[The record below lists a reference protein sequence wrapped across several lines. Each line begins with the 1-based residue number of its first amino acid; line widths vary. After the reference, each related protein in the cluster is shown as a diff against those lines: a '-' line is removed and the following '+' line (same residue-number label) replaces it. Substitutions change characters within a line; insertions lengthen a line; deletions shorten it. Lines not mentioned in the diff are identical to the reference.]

1 MNRYVSI
8 TFSTIFFLMVFS
20 PFQVLAASITET
32 KAAIGKDCTAS
43 GDFSTA
49 MGWNTTASGFASTAT
64 GYSTTASGFES
75 TAMGRSTIAMGERST
90 AMGYSTTAALSAS
103 TAMGHST
110 IANSL
115 SATAMGYY
123 TQALAFNSTAMGH
136 STIAAGNSSTAMG
149 HSTIASG
156 KTSTAMGSNTT
167 AGGDYSTAMGG
178 STKASGNNSIAMGFG
193 TTASGLVSTAMGYY
207 TTAGGDNSWAG
218 GRYMQLTDTADNTFV
233 WGDSVS
239 AQSISTANAFLIF
252 PAGTAGKVGIGTK
265 SPQNLL
271 DLGES
276 HGKKLAVFQKTT
288 GADFYGFGI
297 SGNTLEFYAGAA
309 ASASPAMVVKK
320 TTGRL
325 GIGTSDPG
333 QKLDI
338 ADGSGRVEPGYGWL
352 TSSDQRLK
360 KNISTLEGSLEK
372 ISRLRGVRFDS
383 KEAVHVDNGG
393 GKHIGVIAQE
403 LEKEYPELVVGD
415 EKTGYKAVAYDKLT
429 AVLIEA
435 VKEMKALNEKQ
446 QAEIEELRS
455 MIKELK
461 S

>member
-1 MNRYVSI
+1 MEKRRKGMNRYVPIIFSAIFLII
-8 TFSTIFFLMVFS
+8 TFL
-20 PFQVLAASITET
+20 PCQVLAVSITET
-32 KAAIGKDCTAS
+32 KAAIGKDCTVS
-43 GDFSTA
+43 EIYSTA
-49 MGWNTTASGFASTAT
+49 MG
-64 GYSTTASGFES
+64 YSTEAGGFC
-75 TAMGRSTIAMGERST
+75 ST
-90 AMGYSTTAALSAS
+90 AMGYSTTASGWYS
-103 TAMGHST
+103 TTMG
-110 IANSL
+110 L
-115 SATAMGYY
+115 
-123 TQALAFNSTAMGH
+123 
-136 STIAAGNSSTAMG
+136 
-149 HSTIASG
+149 
-156 KTSTAMGSNTT
+156 NTE
-167 AGGDYSTAMGG
+167 AGG
-178 STKASGNNSIAMGFG
+178 FC
-193 TTASGLVSTAMGYY
+193 
-207 TTAGGDNSWAG
+207 SWAG
-218 GRYMQLTDTADNTFV
+218 GRLMQLTGAANNTFV
-233 WGDSVS
+233 WGYSLS
-239 AQSISTANAFLIF
+239 PQSISTPNAFLIF

-276 HGKKLAVFQKTT
+276 QGKKLAVFQKTT

-297 SGNTLEFYAGAA
+297 SGNTLEFYAGAT

-325 GIGTSDPG
+325 GIGTSDPE

-338 ADGSGRVEPGYGWL
+338 AGGSGRVEPGYGWL
-352 TSSDQRLK
+352 TSSDHRLK

-393 GKHIGVIAQE
+393 GRHIGVIAQE

-446 QAEIEELRS
+446 QTEIEELRS